1 MFYSFV
7 LFAFTLTTVALQFPY
22 LCGFAFSVL
31 WLFKPSADVEIDL
44 GFPKFSTFDGN
55 LVRPLKP
62 QRRMGGEGVL

>member
-1 MFYSFV
+1 MNPL
-7 LFAFTLTTVALQFPY
+7 LFAVTLTTVALQFPY

-31 WLFKPSADVEIDL
+31 WHFEPTADVEIAL
-44 GFPKFSTFDGN
+44 GFPELYSFDGN